1 MWLSKEVKSKVLD
14 YPPPPQSLAQALQR
28 SFRPLKY
35 LTVHIYNLPK
45 NICNLNDEM
54 MGALVS
60 KEFSGV
66 SVFVRRE
73 QLAPKLSVHSSRRGQ
88 VHRKTWRMTEALK
101 CTVNAIINCIG
112 TNSGNVQ
119 ITEFFSHKH
128 MLSNTLWGTVNIMA
142 TWLRQNVVYIKQTLH
157 KQIWCVEKKFPRKK
171 SLP

>member
-1 MWLSKEVKSKVLD
+1 
-14 YPPPPQSLAQALQR
+14 
-28 SFRPLKY
+28 
-35 LTVHIYNLPK
+35 
-45 NICNLNDEM
+45 M

-101 CTVNAIINCIG
+101 CTVNAIIHCVG
-112 TNSGNVQ
+112 SNSGDVQ

-128 MLSNTLWGTVNIMA
+128 ILSYSLWGVVDIMA
-142 TWLRQNVVYIKQTLH
+142 TWLRQKVVYVSQTLH
-157 KQIWCVEKKFPRKK
+157 KQIWSFEKNNFCEKSLYLKKK
-171 SLP
+171 SKCSMSKLVHWQMTYMIFGFYLVLSGLMNFVVDCHI

>member
-1 MWLSKEVKSKVLD
+1 M
-14 YPPPPQSLAQALQR
+14 AQALQR